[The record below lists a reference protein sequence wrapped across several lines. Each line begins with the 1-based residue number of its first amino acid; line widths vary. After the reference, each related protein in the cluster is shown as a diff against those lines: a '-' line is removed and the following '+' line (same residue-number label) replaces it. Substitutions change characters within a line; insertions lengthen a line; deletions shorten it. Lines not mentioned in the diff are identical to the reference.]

1 MLRHPIR
8 NILLIGLIIRIV
20 LALIAVWPDTE
31 YFQLLSLR
39 TIISPGAGAPF
50 DNIYPATWITL
61 ISLPLVLILQF
72 VDPSHLT
79 VPLSNGFLQTVANMT
94 SLATPLAMVAIKL
107 PLIVADILVGLLI
120 YTIVRRLAGDK
131 KAKFAFALWFL
142 SPMVIIESCIF
153 GQYDVIV
160 ALLSLLA
167 AYLITRKSYIEAGVA
182 FSLGFLFKPLNL
194 FFGISIG
201 IFLLWFGFMSLS
213 DRSSTIKEKYKIRLR
228 WLAGCKPLAKFAAG
242 CIIPVIAFLPGGQL
256 LGIGQSATTRLTW
269 PQLGGINLWFIEL
282 IPLRISQ
289 SIFTWGHLHYPSVLI
304 GFLVIGALF
313 ITLLTTITV
322 RRQGDFSQS
331 IYLLA
336 VIALLL
342 FPILYTYTGAHY
354 YIPLLAFMAVTIPLL
369 HLSVFVYGL
378 LNFSLVAWTLALL
391 GPVIIWLPLAVN
403 WDIIPWEPMVNWT
416 MQYLSLPGLFNKNA
430 SLDIRLIAI
439 IIALTCLISITIT
452 SVRNLKP
459 RNKYI

>member
-1 MLRHPIR
+1 
-8 NILLIGLIIRIV
+8 
-20 LALIAVWPDTE
+20 
-31 YFQLLSLR
+31 
-39 TIISPGAGAPF
+39 
-50 DNIYPATWITL
+50 
-61 ISLPLVLILQF
+61 
-72 VDPSHLT
+72 
-79 VPLSNGFLQTVANMT
+79 
-94 SLATPLAMVAIKL
+94 
-107 PLIVADILVGLLI
+107 
-120 YTIVRRLAGDK
+120 
-131 KAKFAFALWFL
+131 
-142 SPMVIIESCIF
+142 
-153 GQYDVIV
+153 
-160 ALLSLLA
+160 
-167 AYLITRKSYIEAGVA
+167 
-182 FSLGFLFKPLNL
+182 
-194 FFGISIG
+194 
-201 IFLLWFGFMSLS
+201 
-213 DRSSTIKEKYKIRLR
+213 
-228 WLAGCKPLAKFAAG
+228 
-242 CIIPVIAFLPGGQL
+242 
-256 LGIGQSATTRLTW
+256 
-269 PQLGGINLWFIEL
+269 LGGINLWFIEL